1 MTTVRSIKAWLAVI
15 VSIGIIIIIALIS
28 LSIILPLL
36 AIILILVI
44 IAYVYRRIHKA
55 VNPKPASPQHHKK
68 PTVLD
73 AEFKVKK

>member
-1 MTTVRSIKAWLAVI
+1 MAAIRSLKAWLAVI
-15 VSIGIIIIIALIS
+15 VSIGVILVIALLS

-44 IAYVYRRIHKA
+44 IAYIYRRIHKA